1 MKKTRYTEEQIGFAL
16 RQAETGTPVGE
27 VIRKMGISTQTFY
40 RWKKQ
45 FGQMGVDEIRR
56 LKQLEEE
63 NRKLKQL
70 VADLSLDKLMLQ
82 DVLFK
87 KTLRPDRRRELV
99 RDLEGRYGVSER
111 RSCRVLLFFRSSHR
125 YEATRDDQAALR
137 MRIREIAQARVR
149 YGYYRIYI
157 LLRREGWQVNHKRV
171 YRLYQKEGLSLRK
184 KRPRRHASAAQRVER
199 IEAGAANECW
209 SMDFVSDALYNGRRL
224 RALTIV
230 DNYTRECLAI
240 EVDQGIGGEK
250 VAEVLGRITM
260 KRSTPKTIRVDNGPE
275 FVSKVLDQWA
285 YRNGVT
291 LDFSRPGKPTD
302 NAYVESFN
310 GSLRD
315 ECLNVN
321 WFLSLQDARGKIEAW
336 RRHYNES
343 RPHSALGDVPPSEFA
358 SKGGASPAL
367 AGSATPGIFAP

>member
-1 MKKTRYTEEQIGFAL
+1 
-16 RQAETGTPVGE
+16 
-27 VIRKMGISTQTFY
+27 
-40 RWKKQ
+40 
-45 FGQMGVDEIRR
+45 
-56 LKQLEEE
+56 
-63 NRKLKQL
+63 
-70 VADLSLDKLMLQ
+70 
-82 DVLFK
+82 
-87 KTLRPDRRRELV
+87 
-99 RDLEGRYGVSER
+99 
-111 RSCRVLLFFRSSHR
+111 VLLFFRSSHR
-125 YEATRDDQAALR
+125 YEATRDDQAVLR
-137 MRIREIAQARVR
+137 MRIRELAEARVR

-157 LLRREGWQVNHKRV
+157 LLRREGWRVNHKRV
-171 YRLYQKEGLSLRK
+171 YRLYQKEGLSLRR

-209 SMDFVSDALYNGRRL
+209 SMDFVSDALYDGRRL
-224 RALTIV
+224 RALTVV

-240 EVDQGIGGEK
+240 EVDQGIGGGQ
-250 VAEVLGRITM
+250 VVRVLGRITK
-260 KRSTPKTIRVDNGPE
+260 KRRTPKTIRVDNGPE

-321 WFLSLQDARGKIEAW
+321 WFLSLTDARGKIEAW
-336 RRHYNES
+336 RQHYNES
-343 RPHSALGDVPPSEFA
+343 RPHTALGDVPPNEFA

-367 AGSATPGIFAP
+367 AGSATPGIFTP